1 MCYGLCGHHAVVE
14 ETGNSEQPA
23 DPDASYGGHAAGGDH
38 VGPCGGEWLTDMDL
52 PITQSCCRAGNNPPT
67 ISTGEYACVCPM
79 QITCA
84 GMGAEAASEC
94 PEDIATDGSVDV
106 NDLLQMLSA
115 FGSTDGGAEDVNADG
130 VVDVNDLLQLL
141 SACVHPNRLTC

>member
-1 MCYGLCGHHAVVE
+1 
-14 ETGNSEQPA
+14 
-23 DPDASYGGHAAGGDH
+23 
-38 VGPCGGEWLTDMDL
+38 
-52 PITQSCCRAGNNPPT
+52 
-67 ISTGEYACVCPM
+67 M